1 MTRTVFAALLA
12 AAICAGLAASA
23 MSQEHQAPTKLG
35 FIDIKKAYETYRKRK
50 DVQDQLKTKNDA
62 LVVSFKS
69 RASQIEQDAERL
81 NTLNPGTE
89 EYQALTRGIDLAKYT
104 LDLDKKM
111 KARELDA
118 EQRKKNALIYREICQ
133 EAKAYGAEQGIAAVM
148 LFIPA
153 EADIEQDLD
162 IIVSTRA
169 VLCRDDQL
177 DVTKAVVDRLNA
189 QLPPPAVQPQPVKS
203 PADEGKDKKED
214 KPK

>member
-23 MSQEHQAPTKLG
+23 LSQDPPAPTKLG
-35 FIDIKKAYETYRKRK
+35 FVDIKKAFETYRKRK
-50 DVQDQLKTKNDA
+50 DVQDQLKAKNDA
-62 LVVSFKS
+62 LVVHFKA
-69 RASQIEQDAERL
+69 RAGQIETDAEKL

-89 EYQALTRGIDLAKYT
+89 DYQALTRAIDLAKYT
-104 LDLDKKM
+104 LEVDKKL

-133 EAKAYGAEQGIAAVM
+133 ESKAYGVEQGLAAVM
-148 LFIPA
+148 LYIPA

-169 VLCRDDQL
+169 VLCHDEQL
-177 DVTKAVVDRLNA
+177 DVTKAIVERLNA
-189 QLPPPAVQPQPVKS
+189 QLPPAPPPVKD
-203 PADEGKDKKED
+203 PNEKKPDE

>member
-1 MTRTVFAALLA
+1 MTRTVFAALFA
-12 AAICAGLAASA
+12 AAICAGLAVSA
-23 MSQEHQAPTKLG
+23 MSQDHPAPTKLG
-35 FIDIKKAYETYRKRK
+35 FIDIKKAFETYQKRK
-50 DVQDQLKTKNDA
+50 DVQDQLKAKNDA
-62 LVVSFKS
+62 LVTRFKAQ
-69 RASQIEQDAERL
+69 ASQIEQDSEKL

-89 EYQALTRGIDLAKYT
+89 EYLALTRTLDLAKYT

-133 EAKAYGAEQGIAAVM
+133 EAKAYGVEQGFAAVM

-153 EADIEQDLD
+153 QADFEQDLD

-169 VLCRDDQL
+169 VLCHDDQL

-189 QLPPPAVQPQPVKS
+189 QLPPK
-203 PADEGKDKKED
+203 
-214 KPK
+214 